1 MQHAAASG
9 SNCSNNWTMTVKS
22 VCVFCASSH
31 RIDQKYFAAA
41 SAVGEE
47 LAKAHLRVIF
57 GGGRAGLMGA
67 VADSALASGGH
78 VIGILPHFMGHHEV
92 GHQTLTEMR
101 LVDSMEMRLGMM
113 LAESDAFVVLPGGPG
128 TLEELF
134 FIISRRKLERTR
146 GHIVILN
153 QDGFFDPAI
162 AMLDR
167 CIEER
172 FLDSR
177 YRRLYSIVNTPQEV
191 VPNLQPR
198 D

>member
-1 MQHAAASG
+1 MSIK
-9 SNCSNNWTMTVKS
+9 T

-31 RIDQKYFAAA
+31 RIDQKYFTAAI
-41 SAVGEE
+41 AVGEA
-47 LAKAHLRVIF
+47 LAKANLRIVF

-67 VADSALASGGH
+67 VADSALRSGGT
-78 VIGILPHFMGHHEV
+78 VIGILPHFMGHDEV
-92 GHQTLTEMR
+92 GHQSLSEMR
-101 LVDSMEMRLGMM
+101 IVDSMEMRLGMM

-134 FIISRRKLERTR
+134 FIISRRKLDRTR

-167 CIEER
+167 CISEH
-172 FLDSR
+172 FLDPR
-177 YRRLYSIVNTPQEV
+177 YRNLYSIVMTPQEIV
-191 VPNLQPR
+191 SNLEPQ
-198 D
+198 

>member
-1 MQHAAASG
+1 MPDAT
-9 SNCSNNWTMTVKS
+9 NDREMTIKS

-31 RIDQKYFAAA
+31 RIDRKYFEAAT
-41 SAVGEE
+41 AVGEA
-47 LAKAHLRVIF
+47 LAKAKLRVIF

-67 VADSALASGGH
+67 VADSALRCGGE
-78 VIGILPHFMGHHEV
+78 VVGILPDFMGHHEV

-101 LVDSMEMRLGMM
+101 IVDSMEMRLGMM

-167 CIEER
+167 CIAEH
-172 FLDSR
+172 FLDPR
-177 YRRLYSIVNTPQEV
+177 YRSLYSVVETAGEV
-191 VPNLQPR
+191 VANLQPR